1 MIKMNIKIY
10 NKNYQIKNS
19 KKNKTLLEILES
31 HNIKIDYQC
40 RQGYCGSCK
49 IDLIKGTVITSLKSQ
64 PIVYLNPGEI
74 LPCCCKIK
82 ENIEIKI

>member
-1 MIKMNIKIY
+1 MTKMNIKIY

-19 KKNKTLLEILES
+19 KKNKTLLEILEF

-49 IDLIKGTVITSLKSQ
+49 IDLIQGTVITSPKSQ